1 MKKLPF
7 AIGCSF
13 ILVMNGFTQQL
24 AFPTAEGYG
33 KYAKGGRGGAVYEV
47 TNLNAT
53 GAGSLGAAIG
63 ASGPRTVVFRV
74 SGTIEGDFRINN
86 DYITIAGQTAPGDG
100 ICIKGS
106 LTNSA
111 SDVIIRY
118 IRVRANPEIETDAI
132 GGRYEKN
139 IIFDH
144 ISASWSSDEVM
155 SLYHNE
161 NVTIQW
167 CMISEACEKAGEGH
181 RFGGIW
187 GNPYGTYHHNL
198 IAHNDSRN
206 PRWASGCGYN
216 DYRNNVLYNWGYN
229 SCYGAEKVQS
239 GSDVFVFSTV
249 NMIANYYKPGPATA
263 TSVRG
268 RLAEPSTRNGEADA
282 GKWWVSDNVI
292 EGVPSVTEDNWKGLA
307 RQEEYF
313 RLSEPWEAMPINEQ
327 SAEDAY
333 IMVLA
338 HAGCSRPKRDTI
350 DNRIIYEVRNGTY
363 SYGNKGIITVPGDVG
378 GWPALANGTPPTDS
392 DHDGMPDEW
401 ETENGLDPNNPDDR
415 NNTGPDGY
423 TMLENYLNSIA
434 GYTPVSVTGVTIDST
449 TITLE
454 NGNSRLLAAT
464 VEPSDATDKRI
475 TWESSDTEVATV
487 SLNGSVKA
495 IGPGTATI
503 SVTTNDGMFTDS
515 CTVNVLQAIGI
526 SSSTSE
532 QGIRVYPNPFTDK
545 ISIHFE
551 DMGNIN
557 SLDILSITGQVVMK
571 LDKQKLGAGFVELN
585 LEVPGNIFLL
595 RMNSDEKV
603 YTGKII
609 RK

>member
-1 MKKLPF
+1 MMKTIFTVFLLM
-7 AIGCSF
+7 AITADISS
-13 ILVMNGFTQQL
+13 QQL

-33 KYAKGGRGGAVYEV
+33 KYSKGGRGGVVYEV

-74 SGTIEGDFRINN
+74 SGTIEGDFRINS
-86 DYITIAGQTAPGDG
+86 DFITIAGQTAPGEG

-106 LTNSA
+106 LSNSA

-167 CMISEACEKAGEGH
+167 CMITEACEKAGEGH

-239 GSDVFVFSTV
+239 GSDVFIFSTV

-268 RLAEPSTRNGEADA
+268 RIAEPSTRNGEADA
-282 GKWWVSDNVI
+282 GKWWVSGNVI
-292 EGVPSVTEDNWKGLA
+292 QGVPSVTEDNWTGLA
-307 RQEEYF
+307 RQEAYF
-313 RLSEPWEAMPINEQ
+313 RLSEPWDAMPINEQ
-327 SAEDAY
+327 TAEDAY

-363 SYGNKGIITVPGDVG
+363 TYGNKGIITVPADVG
-378 GWPALANGTPPTDS
+378 GWPPLLNGTPPADT
-392 DHDGMPDEW
+392 DHDGMPDDW
-401 ETENGLDPNNPDDR
+401 ETANGLDPNNPDDR
-415 NNTGPDGY
+415 NTIGTDGY
-423 TMLENYLNSIA
+423 TMLENYLNSIT
-434 GYTPVSVTGVTIDST
+434 GYTPVSVTGVSIDST
-449 TITLE
+449 EITLE
-454 NGNSRLLAAT
+454 TGNSQLLHVV
-464 VEPSDATDKRI
+464 VEPADATDKRV
-475 TWESSDTEVATV
+475 TWESSNTEVATV

-495 IGPGTATI
+495 VSPGTAII
-503 SVTTNDGMFTDS
+503 SVTTNDGMFSDS
-515 CTVNVLQAIGI
+515 CRVDVIQAIGI
-526 SSSTSE
+526 SNIASE
-532 QGIRVYPNPFTDK
+532 QGIRVYPNPFK
-545 ISIHFE
+545 ERIYIRAE
-551 DMGNIN
+551 DIGNIQ
-557 SLDILSITGQVVMK
+557 SLEILNVAGQVVK
-571 LDKQKLGAGFVELN
+571 RLDQHELEAGSVEVN

-595 RMNSDEKV
+595 RMNTDKKV